1 MRRDVPVMFPY
12 FEITLAGWVYIQ
24 YHHVSSGWY
33 CINKFQN
40 YSRSTFLTVFALGE
54 LPRASP
60 HLCTGGRAAGD
71 GDYAVRHGRLPSR
84 GFNPCQNPD
93 LEVFKNDVGP
103 RVTILSLS
111 FILNIFICI
120 YVYIYIRIYIYY
132 NNICTYL
139 EYWGSSPMIFNSDA
153 SQRIRKHP
161 NIVRRSSMGASW
173 TELQCKK
180 MAACPGKRNSR
191 LNLDGFSPSIED
203 LNMNWLALFQ

>member
-1 MRRDVPVMFPY
+1 MPKYPKSCSGGPSGTCPARWGCTNVRRDVPVMFPY

-54 LPRASP
+54 LQEHPPTFAQGAGQ
-60 HLCTGGRAAGD
+60 LGD

-111 FILNIFICI
+111 FIIFHIKHIYVYTYIYI
-120 YVYIYIRIYIYY
+120 YVYIYIIIIYAHIW
-132 NNICTYL
+132 NI
-139 EYWGSSPMIFNSDA
+139 GD
-153 SQRIRKHP
+153 HP
-161 NIVRRSSMGASW
+161 
-173 TELQCKK
+173 
-180 MAACPGKRNSR
+180 P
-191 LNLDGFSPSIED
+191 
-203 LNMNWLALFQ
+203 